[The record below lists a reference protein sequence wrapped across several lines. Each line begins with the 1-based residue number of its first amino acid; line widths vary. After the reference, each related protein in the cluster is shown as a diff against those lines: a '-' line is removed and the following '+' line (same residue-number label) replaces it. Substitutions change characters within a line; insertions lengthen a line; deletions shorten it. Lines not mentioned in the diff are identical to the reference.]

1 MIAEPIAVQMAA
13 QSTHRHINDARRER
27 APRPRRATARVLQ
40 AIAIR
45 LDPALVQQASL
56 AERWRTERE
65 ERSQWTTARRT

>member
-13 QSTHRHINDARRER
+13 QSTHRHINDARGER

-45 LDPALVQQASL
+45 LDPAVV
-56 AERWRTERE
+56 RTPQV
-65 ERSQWTTARRT
+65 S